1 MQYLKS
7 AAFLLLVMSG
17 SVSLLPQ
24 TAIASPQDSQGLE
37 TKDSLPLAKQPL
49 AKQTAYLP
57 ADALAVERISPDAA
71 LSSVEPQVT
80 DGRSPQFSQVA
91 QIAQQRSPVADPA
104 APLPALSQPASPKMD
119 LEDFR
124 RLIEAPQDQQQAQ
137 NPAASPE
144 ENLPTLEENGPTPA
158 APSEETAPEENAPE
172 EAAPSEPL
180 PTQLEA
186 VPTAEPE
193 IEGLPDSLI
202 ADPNPLSFPTTPEE
216 VEIDRSPVLT
226 LEQATDLAYLNNQA
240 LQRALLTLEQSQS
253 AIDEARAAL
262 LPTVSTGA
270 DITSRESGGT
280 SSFSGLGD
288 IPGLGQV
295 GQDSGID
302 TTVSGSV
309 DISYDVFAGGGRA
322 ASIRAAELQ
331 QQQSAL
337 AVEAQQEQ
345 IRLNTANA
353 YYALQDAGEQIR
365 INQSFVDEAER
376 NLRDSRLRQEVGVG
390 TRFDVLRAEVQFANA
405 RQSLIQSRSQQQ
417 TSRRDIARLLN
428 LPPTASLETTPVAVG
443 DSWPLTLEESIVLA
457 FQNRAELEQ
466 QLIQAD
472 ISEQQRRI
480 ALAAVRP
487 QVSLF
492 ANYNVQNSLDDNDG
506 FQDNYSF
513 GARFNMTLFDGGAAS
528 ASARQQQFDGEIA
541 EEQFSENLDQVRFD
555 VEQAY
560 FDLQA
565 NQENIA
571 TSQIAVSQAQEALNL
586 ANLRLQ
592 AGVGTQLDVLTA
604 QSDLTEAQGN
614 SVTAILGYNRALAA
628 LRRAVSNTG
637 DI

>member
-24 TAIASPQDSQGLE
+24 TAIASPQDSQDLE
-37 TKDSLPLAKQPL
+37 AKDGLPLAKQPL

-57 ADALAVERISPDAA
+57 ANALAVERISPEAA
-71 LSSVEPQVT
+71 LSSVDPQVT

-91 QIAQQRSPVADPA
+91 QERSPVAEPA
-104 APLPALSQPASPKMD
+104 ASPSARSQPASPKMD

-124 RLIEAPQDQQQAQ
+124 RLIESPQEQPQAQ

-144 ENLPTLEENGPTPA
+144 ENLPTLEETGPTPA
-158 APSEETAPEENAPE
+158 APSEETAPEETAPPE
-172 EAAPSEPL
+172 SL

-186 VPTAEPE
+186 TPTAEPE

-202 ADPNPLSFPTTPEE
+202 ADPNPLSFPTAPEE

-226 LEQATDLAYLNNQA
+226 LEQATDLAYLNSQA

-280 SSFSGLGD
+280 SGFSGLGN
-288 IPGLGQV
+288 IPGLGQI

-302 TTVSGSV
+302 TTVNGSV
-309 DISYDVFAGGGRA
+309 DISYDVFSGGGRA
-322 ASIRAAELQ
+322 ASIRATELQ

-405 RQSLIQSRSQQQ
+405 RQSLIQSQSQQQ
-417 TSRRDIARLLN
+417 IARRDISRLLN

-492 ANYNVQNSLDDNDG
+492 ANYNVQSSLDDNDG

-513 GARFNMTLFDGGAAS
+513 GARFNMTLFDGGAAR

-541 EEQFSENLDQVRFD
+541 EEQFGENLDQVRFD

-628 LRRAVSNTG
+628 LQRAVSNTG